1 MKSPS
6 PTRAAPLTADDMRQ
20 MLANGDPVSTIF
32 NRAYVRN
39 RLGREAVRAILFG
52 GQGNG

>member
-1 MKSPS
+1 MTKPS
-6 PTRAAPLTADDMRQ
+6 PTRAAPLTPNDMRQ

-39 RLGREAVRAILFG
+39 GMGREAVRAILFG
-52 GQGNG
+52 EQRNG